1 MPVPVLFCADPL
13 NPRRVDDHFAAQADA
28 VRAAGGT
35 VGLIDHDALTRGDA
49 DAAVRRLPRGLGPA
63 WYRGWM
69 IGADHYG
76 DLASALADKGGE
88 LVVPP
93 DNYRRAH
100 ELPGW
105 PDLPREPDLSGVA
118 APVRVLG
125 CRFVTTDLARRTD
138 GTWRV
143 VEVGDG
149 QVSDLPG
156 TVDPYPLMDRLSSC
170 AAR

>member
-49 DAAVRRLPRGLGPA
+49 DAAVRRLPSGLGPV

-69 IGADHYG
+69 VDA
-76 DLASALADKGGE
+76 
-88 LVVPP
+88 
-93 DNYRRAH
+93 
-100 ELPGW
+100 
-105 PDLPREPDLSGVA
+105 
-118 APVRVLG
+118 
-125 CRFVTTDLARRTD
+125 DLARRTD